1 MFVCVISNQITSKKP
16 HCVRPQQTWIL
27 VAKNTHQGLSGTRV
41 PRLDMFKSILSLS
54 KIAHQMCCDHPFSQR
69 NRKTERTV
77 GVGVG
82 GDKEVW
88 GLDKTWKGGSGKQ
101 YRGDLHKIV
110 GLAPLCQLRK
120 ETFPSPHYKT
130 HPQHKLF
137 FMLVTIIEREKISTQ
152 NTKKQFFS
160 KMSSIL

>member
-1 MFVCVISNQITSKKP
+1 
-16 HCVRPQQTWIL
+16 
-27 VAKNTHQGLSGTRV
+27 
-41 PRLDMFKSILSLS
+41 
-54 KIAHQMCCDHPFSQR
+54 MCCDHPFSQR

-88 GLDKTWKGGSGKQ
+88 GLDKTWKGGSGRQ

-137 FMLVTIIEREKISTQ
+137 FTLVTIIEREKIGTQ
-152 NTKKQFFS
+152 NTKNNFFPRWVLFFKGS
-160 KMSSIL
+160 CTLFHCFYILSNLKELLKLVFLLILWSQTYPDVA